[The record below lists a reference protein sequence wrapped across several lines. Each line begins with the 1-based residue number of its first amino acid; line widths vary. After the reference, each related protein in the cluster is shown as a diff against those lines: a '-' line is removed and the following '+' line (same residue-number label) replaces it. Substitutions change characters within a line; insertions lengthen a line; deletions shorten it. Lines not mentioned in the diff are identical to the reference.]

1 MITHEER
8 KMLYGSLPS
17 NKSRARLIAPSAHRC
32 FRQRQAPPNGQHFL
46 SPLRFAPSIHDIGSL
61 IQKYRKKI
69 GFWRNY
75 YSYKLIWPCRSVGL
89 ERWGD
94 LKIRPQPSRSSHCF
108 ITVVL
113 FSVKLK
119 QNSEMLQN
127 QSIKKM
133 STELFP
139 RHRYFLHPHVH
150 HGRAGSGGNG
160 VGLAE
165 PAVAL
170 DGFDTHTQE
179 MVNAS
184 ITESV
189 LFPLKQGKWGGG
201 GGRSG
206 MPR

>member
-1 MITHEER
+1 
-8 KMLYGSLPS
+8 MLFTINDEVVCLWQYDYTWRTQNAVWIPP
-17 NKSRARLIAPSAHRC
+17 KQQVPRARLIAPSAHRC

-139 RHRYFLHPHVH
+139 RH
-150 HGRAGSGGNG
+150 
-160 VGLAE
+160 
-165 PAVAL
+165 
-170 DGFDTHTQE
+170 TQ
-179 MVNAS
+179 
-184 ITESV
+184 I
-189 LFPLKQGKWGGG
+189 LFAPPCSPW
-201 GGRSG
+201 
-206 MPR
+206 P